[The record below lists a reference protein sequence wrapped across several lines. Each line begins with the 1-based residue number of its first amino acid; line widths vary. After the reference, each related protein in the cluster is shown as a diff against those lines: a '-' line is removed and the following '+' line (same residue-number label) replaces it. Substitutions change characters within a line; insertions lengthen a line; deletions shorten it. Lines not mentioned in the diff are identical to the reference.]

1 MLNTLK
7 LNASEFKQQREKIM
21 EKWKLA
27 LFFIMESSRPSL
39 FSVANRLS

>member
-1 MLNTLK
+1 MLNTIK

-27 LFFIMESSRPSL
+27 LFFIMESSSL

>member
-7 LNASEFKQQREKIM
+7 LNASEFKQQREKIK

-27 LFFIMESSRPSL
+27 LFFIMQSSSL
-39 FSVANRLS
+39 ILANRLS